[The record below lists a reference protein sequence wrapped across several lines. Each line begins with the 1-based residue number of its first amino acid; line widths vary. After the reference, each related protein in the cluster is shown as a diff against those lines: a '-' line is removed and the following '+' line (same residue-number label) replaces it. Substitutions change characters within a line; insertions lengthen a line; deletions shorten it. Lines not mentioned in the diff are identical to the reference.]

1 MAPAARAGVVEN
13 RAGAGLHAPMNLRPG
28 TSLAVGCVLLALGCQ
43 TKNAEKCS
51 QGFSVTRQAIASKD
65 FALARQWREFA
76 YKMCDAGGEDKEGLV
91 KLDQELT
98 AAEAAVKAA
107 ADAEAQRTAKNGAL
121 LKLFV
126 AWVGDNRAAP
136 DKASAAPVCDTP
148 TDAAEKAAVE
158 RSKERLCTATRTAG
172 DSTLT
177 ARYWEAEPK
186 LARFS
191 TKFPSPVSCAD
202 FGATESKSF
211 EVPATNGAGV
221 KRSVCQFSSGA
232 LSGMSLVVS
241 AANNADAYIFDP
253 GVLEKDRLMKQI
265 AGG

>member
-1 MAPAARAGVVEN
+1 MVEN
-13 RAGAGLHAPMNLRPG
+13 RARAGLHAAMILRPG

-43 TKNAEKCS
+43 TRNAEKCD
-51 QGFSVTRQAIASKD
+51 QGLSVTRQAIKSND

-76 YKMCDAGGEDKEGLV
+76 YKMCDPTGQDKEGLV
-91 KLDQELT
+91 ALDLELST
-98 AAEAAVKAA
+98 AETAFKAN
-107 ADAEAQRTAKNGAL
+107 ADAEAQRKAKNDAL

-126 AWVGDNRAAP
+126 TWVGDNRAAP
-136 DKASAAPVCDTP
+136 DKASSAPVCDVP

-158 RSKERLCTATRTAG
+158 KSKERLCTATRTAG
-172 DSTLT
+172 DNALT
-177 ARYWEAEPK
+177 ARYWEASPK

-191 TKFPSPVSCAD
+191 TRFAAPLSCAD

-211 EVPATNGAGV
+211 DVPATNGASV
-221 KRSVCQFSSGA
+221 KRSRCEITSGA
-232 LSGMSLVVS
+232 LAGMSVVVS

>member
-1 MAPAARAGVVEN
+1 MI
-13 RAGAGLHAPMNLRPG
+13 LRPG
-28 TSLAVGCVLLALGCQ
+28 TSLLLGCGLLLLGCQ
-43 TKNAEKCS
+43 TRNAEKCE
-51 QGFSVTRQAIASKD
+51 QGFTVTRQAAAAKD

-76 YKMCDAGGEDKEGLV
+76 YKMCDPAGEDKENLV
-91 KLDQELT
+91 KLDQEIT

-107 ADAEAQRTAKNGAL
+107 ADAEAQRKGQNDAL

-126 AWVGDNRAAP
+126 TWVGDNRAAP

-148 TDAAEKAAVE
+148 TDAAEKATVE
-158 RSKERLCTATRTAG
+158 RTKERLCTGTRTAG
-172 DSTLT
+172 ESSLS

-191 TKFPSPVSCAD
+191 TKFPSPVSCTD
-202 FGATESKSF
+202 FGAVESKTF
-211 EVPATNGAGV
+211 EVPSTSGVGV
-221 KRSVCQFSSGA
+221 KRSVCQITSGA
-232 LSGMSLVVS
+232 LSGLSVVVS

-253 GVLEKDRLMKQI
+253 GVLEKDRQMKQI